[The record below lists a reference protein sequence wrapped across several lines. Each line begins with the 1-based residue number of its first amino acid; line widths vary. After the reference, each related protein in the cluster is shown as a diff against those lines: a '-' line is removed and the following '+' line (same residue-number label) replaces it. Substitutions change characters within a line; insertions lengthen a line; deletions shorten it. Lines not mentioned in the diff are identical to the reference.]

1 MRSGAGRGA
10 GGEGPFD
17 KRRRERDTP
26 GTSLTS
32 RSCREVNKN
41 PFRPRGP
48 GEDIINSKV
57 FVGNLSFN
65 ATRQEIEAL
74 FSEAGQV
81 VDVFVL
87 LDRATGRSRGMA
99 FVEFATSSEAEQAIE
114 KFNGQEFGGREL
126 RVNEATE
133 RPRGGGFGGG
143 GGGGYGGGGG
153 GGGSSGG
160 GGGNKPP
167 KGTSRPKGS
176 RRGLRAKKRSL

>member
-1 MRSGAGRGA
+1 MSTARS
-10 GGEGPFD
+10 
-17 KRRRERDTP
+17 
-26 GTSLTS
+26 
-32 RSCREVNKN
+32 
-41 PFRPRGP
+41 

-65 ATRQEIEAL
+65 ATRQDIESL

-99 FVEFATSSEAEQAIE
+99 FVEFSSSAEAEAAIE

-143 GGGGYGGGGG
+143 GGGFGGGGG
-153 GGGSSGG
+153 GYS

>member
-1 MRSGAGRGA
+1 M
-10 GGEGPFD
+10 
-17 KRRRERDTP
+17 
-26 GTSLTS
+26 
-32 RSCREVNKN
+32 
-41 PFRPRGP
+41 
-48 GEDIINSKV
+48 
-57 FVGNLSFN
+57 
-65 ATRQEIEAL
+65 

-99 FVEFATSSEAEQAIE
+99 FVEFSTSSEAEAAIE

-143 GGGGYGGGGG
+143 GGGFGGGGG
-153 GGGSSGG
+153 GGGGYSGG

>member
-1 MRSGAGRGA
+1 MEPRSA
-10 GGEGPFD
+10 
-17 KRRRERDTP
+17 RR
-26 GTSLTS
+26 
-32 RSCREVNKN
+32 
-41 PFRPRGP
+41 P

-65 ATRQEIEAL
+65 ATRQEIETL
-74 FSEAGQV
+74 FSEVGQV

-99 FVEFATSSEAEQAIE
+99 FVEFSTSSEAEAAIE

-153 GGGSSGG
+153 GGGYSGG